1 MQDVYF
7 FNYNFINFVSQ
18 LKIYKMKKIILLV
31 SLVTLMVACEQ
42 TSKQPTDNNPMSGYM
57 LGDDVYTQGV
67 EKFMKAYT
75 DNNFENA
82 EDIFAENA
90 VFSVNDAK
98 MGVGDMMTGFAAGHQ
113 FFDSIAHNNVD
124 TATMYYNDGK
134 IFTNVWYDWSGV
146 AKSTGETLEL
156 KGYGWFKWENG
167 KVVEAYNAFDPTA
180 YNSIMS
186 AQ

>member
-1 MQDVYF
+1 
-7 FNYNFINFVSQ
+7 
-18 LKIYKMKKIILLV
+18 MKKIILLV

-134 IFTNVWYDWSGV
+134 RYFCPPL
-146 AKSTGETLEL
+146 STTLSATYQSL
-156 KGYGWFKWENG
+156 
-167 KVVEAYNAFDPTA
+167 
-180 YNSIMS
+180 NSRYRVCVYF
-186 AQ
+186 Q

>member
-1 MQDVYF
+1 
-7 FNYNFINFVSQ
+7 
-18 LKIYKMKKIILLV
+18 MKKIILLV

-82 EDIFAENA
+82 QDIFAENA

-98 MGVGDMMTGFAAGHQ
+98 MGVGDMMTGFAVGHQ

-146 AKSTGETLEL
+146 AKSSGETIEL

-186 AQ
+186 AQE